1 MPTPPRL
8 VAFLAANY
16 LMGVATGWTLL
27 AALLWLDVAR
37 LGELLLR
44 SEDRLLLLVLAGAG
58 LGITFGSL
66 AMGTAI
72 FLLPKR

>member
-1 MPTPPRL
+1 M
-8 VAFLAANY
+8 
-16 LMGVATGWTLL
+16 ATGWFLL
-27 AALLWLDVAR
+27 GALIWLDIAR

-44 SEDRLLLLVLAGAG
+44 SEDWLLTLTLAAVGFG
-58 LGITFGSL
+58 VTFGSL